1 MERRAESSLSQ
12 PSGPYGASMDW
23 DSVTLSSSMQD
34 VDPPCETLPPV
45 DIDPEGSVRIIL
57 DIIHSR
63 FDKVP
68 ETLHLRDL
76 YRLTVLTH
84 KYDLAHLLRPWA
96 TAWVEG
102 ARRKLE
108 SRPQGRSSLLSAG
121 IPSRLLP
128 RSQETLPFTVTLERL
143 IFIAWHL
150 GDIELYK
157 SLALTLAR
165 HCPVDSNGELLQYKG
180 GSDVPLFSNTK
191 EPPGLLGELILL
203 RQILIQTSLDC
214 YHDANERLNDTA
226 YYVVMRDAPFGSMF
240 PYGAPYGAAD
250 ASQARLEARMLLQM
264 TREYL
269 TNTPIRLYP
278 EPRLKQ
284 IKADFESIWSILY
297 HAPVFNA
304 DFLFNAPSFSDLRE
318 RMDRIWDINGSVTPE
333 QRSRME
339 KSAQRSGI
347 CPQDH
352 QRRSEKPLISLEST
366 VKMQGDLAIRE
377 PVHSIQ
383 PLDEWRVEQ
392 GIAGVEYYLLDQ
404 TKGPGEQPVIPTA
417 GQATTPPPDPKHD
430 DDLAKDEIPGWSGYV
445 EWEDYPKKKQAAH
458 EILISHEFPPP
469 PEFQLEPIPGTNPVL
484 EGVRWKQWHRA
495 VGGRLKNVPEESW
508 AIVVEEKDPNM
519 LHLLQFPYNGEPPKR
534 LVTAHEVTPN
544 PLHFIRNHG
553 GIPIIDPESWFLR
566 LDGLVREP
574 KKLTLADLQDETRFP
589 RMERMVTI
597 QCSGTRRIEQ
607 IALYAGEGDEMINA
621 PWAEGAI
628 GTARYVGI
636 SLKKVIKYCGGLVDG
651 AKHLELVGADTV
663 S

>member
-45 DIDPEGSVRIIL
+45 DIDPEGDLFIHVGHRIVDMSESPITIFRVLSLSDEYVGSVRIIL

-191 EPPGLLGELILL
+191 EPPGLLGILLLKLSLMDLALTSPGELILL

-339 KSAQRSGI
+339 KSAQRSG
-347 CPQDH
+347 
-352 QRRSEKPLISLEST
+352 
-366 VKMQGDLAIRE
+366 M
-377 PVHSIQ
+377 
-383 PLDEWRVEQ
+383 
-392 GIAGVEYYLLDQ
+392 
-404 TKGPGEQPVIPTA
+404 
-417 GQATTPPPDPKHD
+417 
-430 DDLAKDEIPGWSGYV
+430 
-445 EWEDYPKKKQAAH
+445 
-458 EILISHEFPPP
+458 
-469 PEFQLEPIPGTNPVL
+469 
-484 EGVRWKQWHRA
+484 
-495 VGGRLKNVPEESW
+495 
-508 AIVVEEKDPNM
+508 
-519 LHLLQFPYNGEPPKR
+519 
-534 LVTAHEVTPN
+534 
-544 PLHFIRNHG
+544 
-553 GIPIIDPESWFLR
+553 
-566 LDGLVREP
+566 
-574 KKLTLADLQDETRFP
+574 
-589 RMERMVTI
+589 
-597 QCSGTRRIEQ
+597 
-607 IALYAGEGDEMINA
+607 
-621 PWAEGAI
+621 
-628 GTARYVGI
+628 
-636 SLKKVIKYCGGLVDG
+636 
-651 AKHLELVGADTV
+651 
-663 S
+663 